1 MLWFYLTPVVYTI
14 DLIPAKFLKFFYL
27 NPMVTIINAYR
38 DILYYQRIPDI
49 SGLLLIF
56 VLCTILLILGYKVF
70 NKFEKKFAEE
80 L

>member
-1 MLWFYLTPVVYTI
+1 VLPF
-14 DLIPAKFLKFFYL
+14 A
-27 NPMVTIINAYR
+27 NAYR